1 MPDTLGITRW
11 LNHLFGADV
20 ALLMQAVGVHPAHP
34 TAPINDDF
42 ALELLVV
49 CGLIAYFVFV
59 RLTLSVEKP
68 NAAQQIAEAIHGFT
82 GDLADQVIGHG
93 YERFQ
98 AFAVCVGLF
107 VLINNLL
114 GLLPGI
120 VTPTSHPVI
129 PLGIAML
136 TFIYYNFHGVR
147 TQGVWS
153 YIKHFA
159 GPVPAL
165 AFLMFPIEIASH
177 LARVLALTVRLYANM
192 LASDLLTLIAF
203 SVLPF
208 IFPVAGLGLHFA
220 VAFIQAFVFML
231 LSMIYLS
238 EATAQAH

>member
-49 CGLIAYFVFV
+49 CGLIVYFVFV

-120 VTPTSHPVI
+120 VTPTSHPVV

-147 TQGVWS
+147 VQGLWR
-153 YIKHFA
+153 YIKHFG

-165 AFLMFPIEIASH
+165 APLMFLIEIASH

-231 LSMIYLS
+231 LAMIYLS